1 MAKERKGY
9 PSDVSDEEWEFCA
22 PYLTL
27 MKADAPPRKHSLR
40 DLFNGLRWF
49 LRAGCPWGDDA
60 QRPAALAGGAA
71 TDRTLAGGQVF

>member
-27 MKADAPPRKHSLR
+27 MKEDAPQRIPQGVSETPLERLHRHPRLNRR
-40 DLFNGLRWF
+40 DALDV
-49 LRAGCPWGDDA
+49 DDA
-60 QRPAALAGGAA
+60 GFQ
-71 TDRTLAGGQVF
+71 Q